1 MIMYINLSHIQIH
14 LGNLKIVDNTINKTA
29 GVVLDIVRIASF
41 CVGLLLLIIIGIKY
55 MISTP
60 EIRAELKKD
69 VPTYFVG
76 VVILFAAS
84 GILKMIT
91 YFVQDALP

>member
-1 MIMYINLSHIQIH
+1 MIMYINLNHIQTH

-55 MISTP
+55 IIATP
-60 EIRAELKKD
+60 EMRAELKKD
-69 VPTYFVG
+69 VPTYFIG
-76 VVILFAAS
+76 AVILFATS
-84 GILKMIT
+84 GILQ
-91 YFVQDALP
+91 FVTSFVHDVF